1 MAVDVYV
8 RWLMIID
15 INIDVKNCSEDGSW
29 SSWEYGC
36 TYSSLIYIY
45 IYTWLNFKDGSTLS
59 NMPTR
64 MFNLH
69 CSLPRHHGSM
79 NARTV

>member
-1 MAVDVYV
+1 MVVMGV
-8 RWLMIID
+8 WMHLLEPD
-15 INIDVKNCSEDGSW
+15 IH
-29 SSWEYGC
+29 
-36 TYSSLIYIY
+36 IY

>member
-1 MAVDVYV
+1 MVVMGV
-8 RWLMIID
+8 WMHLLEPD
-15 INIDVKNCSEDGSW
+15 IH
-29 SSWEYGC
+29 
-36 TYSSLIYIY
+36 IYIY